1 MFRKWRETND
11 MNVLVVKTGQE
22 SLNMA
27 IHSADTYLLINELN
41 GGLCLF
47 GFILRTEPFNM
58 VFEDRNRI
66 GLIPVI

>member
-1 MFRKWRETND
+1 

-41 GGLCLF
+41 CGLCLF